1 MGGEKLRK
9 VEKRCH
15 GLTNHRWA
23 GHLAAPVIVSMSST
37 LTLLTIE
44 VILFWLY
51 YVFKLSPSAA
61 WALSTLS
68 HLNSSAYC
76 QWTSPNPP
84 TPPYLRVKSP
94 LLGGSGGLT
103 KLGPTRNRGGGLVK
117 EEERE
122 GFGDEEPRGL

>member
-23 GHLAAPVIVSMSST
+23 GHLAAPVIVSISST

-44 VILFWLY
+44 VILFWLIMCSNFPRRPHGLY
-51 YVFKLSPSAA
+51 RLYHTLTVVHIANGPPQTPLLPHICVSSPPCWGAVGASPS
-61 WALSTLS
+61 WDQHET
-68 HLNSSAYC
+68 
-76 QWTSPNPP
+76 
-84 TPPYLRVKSP
+84 
-94 LLGGSGGLT
+94 
-103 KLGPTRNRGGGLVK
+103 GGGLVK